1 MRRFLLTVVML
12 CSCMMMF
19 ADRYVV
25 KYQVKGNTSTSH
37 CQTTLEL
44 KEGTAE
50 EAKKV
55 LVQRGTVSKAN
66 IDKVVI
72 VEIKKAN

>member
-1 MRRFLLTVVML
+1 MKRLLLTAL
-12 CSCMMMF
+12 LACSFMVMF
-19 ADRYVV
+19 ADKYVV
-25 KYQVKGNTSTSH
+25 KYDIKGPASTTH

-44 KEGTAE
+44 KEGTEA
-50 EAKKV
+50 EAKKA

-72 VEIKKAN
+72 VEIKKAK

>member
-1 MRRFLLTVVML
+1 MSLGAFAQEKGDI
-12 CSCMMMF
+12 

-50 EAKKV
+50 EAKKA
-55 LVQRGTVSKAN
+55 LVQRGTISKAN